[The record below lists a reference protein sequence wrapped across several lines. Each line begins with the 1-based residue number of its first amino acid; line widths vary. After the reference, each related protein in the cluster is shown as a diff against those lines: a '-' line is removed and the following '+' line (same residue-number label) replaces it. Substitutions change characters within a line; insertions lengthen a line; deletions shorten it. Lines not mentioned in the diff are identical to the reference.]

1 MTCTFAQYVALSTMF
16 YYYLVFTRF
25 FVLYPSGCLCKIFS
39 PVVQRQ
45 DKLQFCRFFYYIYG
59 GEVDKN
65 MWKYVSACSYF
76 YHYEL
81 HLRKIKMFCINGMV
95 LQQGKRWA
103 SSRLSSQWSENF
115 RRHPLW
121 QFTKSVLYNFDM
133 LCVAEPS
140 EITEHLMTVLPCRR
154 RERCNYDS

>member
-1 MTCTFAQYVALSTMF
+1 MWHALLHNMLRCQQCFIITWFLHDSSFDILQVAF
-16 YYYLVFTRF
+16 VRF
-25 FVLYPSGCLCKIFS
+25 FHQLFRGKTSYNFADFLLHLWWRS
-39 PVVQRQ
+39 RQ
-45 DKLQFCRFFYYIYG
+45 
-59 GEVDKN
+59 
-65 MWKYVSACSYF
+65 KYVEIRYSCAYF

-81 HLRKIKMFCINGMV
+81 HLRKKMFCINGMV

-121 QFTKSVLYNFDM
+121 QFTKSVLYNFDI

>member
-25 FVLYPSGCLCKIFS
+25 FVLYPSGCLCKIFFTRCS
-39 PVVQRQ
+39 E
-45 DKLQFCRFFYYIYG
+45 CRFSLHL
-59 GEVDKN
+59 
-65 MWKYVSACSYF
+65 WWRSRQKYVEIRYSVFLFLSLWIPF
-76 YHYEL
+76 E
-81 HLRKIKMFCINGMV
+81 KKMFCINGMV